1 MYLVKVTEMT
11 RYELNVGNKTST
23 ANSTVPTLPVAYE
36 LELHRLIEL
45 TAYLSAEKDGF
56 RRSPLDY
63 WLKAENEVQQ
73 FP

>member
-1 MYLVKVTEMT
+1 MT
-11 RYELNVGNKTST
+11 RYELNVENKTRT
-23 ANSTVPTLPVAYE
+23 ANSTAPSLPVAYE

-56 RRSPLDY
+56 RRLPLDY
-63 WLKAENEVQQ
+63 WLEAENEVQE